1 MAVKRGV
8 TARFIAISVV
18 IFIIALTLAPP
29 AQRYFT
35 QRAQIN
41 AVESEIAAR
50 KARLEQAEIELQKW
64 RDPNYVKSQARERL
78 HFVLPGE
85 RQYIVVGIETAESA
99 AQKGKTTVATNQ
111 FGSAPWYTKLIS
123 SIQQVAAGTSS
134 GAGIGRE

>member
-1 MAVKRGV
+1 VAVKRGV

-18 IFIIALTLAPP
+18 IFIIAVTIAPP

-41 AVESEIAAR
+41 AIEAEIDSR
-50 KARLEQAEIELQKW
+50 KSRLAEAEIELQKW

-85 RQYIVVGIETAESA
+85 RQYIVLGVETEASA
-99 AQKGKTTVATNQ
+99 VQKKKTPVATKQ

-123 SIQQVAAGTSS
+123 SIQQVAAGN
-134 GAGIGRE
+134 GAVQE

>member
-18 IFIIALTLAPP
+18 IFIIALTIAPP
-29 AQRYFT
+29 AQRFFT

-41 AVESEIAAR
+41 AVQAEIENR
-50 KARLEQAEIELQKW
+50 KARLAEAEIELQKW
-64 RDPNYVKSQARERL
+64 RDPNFVKSQARERL

-85 RQYIVVGIETAESA
+85 RQYIVVGVETAQSA
-99 AQKGKTTVATNQ
+99 ADKQKTPVATKQ

-123 SIQQVAAGTSS
+123 SIQQVASNHTMNN
-134 GAGIGRE
+134 

>member
-1 MAVKRGV
+1 M
-8 TARFIAISVV
+8 AISVV
-18 IFIIALTLAPP
+18 IFIIAVTIAPP

-41 AVESEIAAR
+41 AIEAELTSR
-50 KARLEQAEIELQKW
+50 KARLAEAEIELQKW

-85 RQYIVVGIETAESA
+85 RQYIVLGVETEESA
-99 AQKGKTTVATNQ
+99 NEKKKTPVATRQ

-123 SIQQVAAGTSS
+123 SIQQVASNTGTSQN
-134 GAGIGRE
+134 E

>member
-1 MAVKRGV
+1 VAVKRGV

-18 IFIIALTLAPP
+18 IFIIAVTIAPP

-41 AVESEIAAR
+41 AIEAELTSR
-50 KARLEQAEIELQKW
+50 KARLAEAEIELQKW

-85 RQYIVVGIETAESA
+85 RQYIVLGVETEDSA
-99 AQKGKTTVATNQ
+99 NEKKKTPVATRQ

-123 SIQQVAAGTSS
+123 SIQQVASS
-134 GAGIGRE
+134 TGQPQNE

>member
-18 IFIIALTLAPP
+18 IFIIALTIAPP

-41 AVESEIAAR
+41 AVEAEIEMR
-50 KARLEQAEIELQKW
+50 KERLEQAEIELQKW

-85 RQYIVVGIETAESA
+85 RQYIVVGVETEESA
-99 AQKGKTTVATNQ
+99 QEKKKTPIAAKQ
-111 FGSAPWYTKLIS
+111 FGAAPWYTKLIS
-123 SIQQVAAGTSS
+123 SIQQVAAGT
-134 GAGIGRE
+134 GASQE

>member
-1 MAVKRGV
+1 MGVKRGV

-18 IFIIALTLAPP
+18 IFIIALTIAPP

-41 AVESEIAAR
+41 AIEAEIAVR
-50 KARLEQAEIELQKW
+50 QERLEQAQIELQKW

-85 RQYIVVGIETAESA
+85 RQYIVVGVETTETEAE
-99 AQKGKTTVATNQ
+99 KKRPPIATKR

-123 SIQQVAAGTSS
+123 SIQQVASGT
-134 GAGIGRE
+134 GATGE

>member
-18 IFIIALTLAPP
+18 IFIIAVTIAPP

-41 AVESEIAAR
+41 SIEAEIDTR
-50 KARLEQAEIELQKW
+50 KWRLAEAEIELQKW

-85 RQYIVVGIETAESA
+85 RQYIVLGVETEASA
-99 AQKGKTTVATNQ
+99 VQKKKTPVATKQ

-123 SIQQVAAGTSS
+123 SIQQVAAGT
-134 GAGIGRE
+134 GAVQE

>member
-8 TARFIAISVV
+8 TAQFIAISVV
-18 IFIIALTLAPP
+18 IFIIALTIAPP

-35 QRAQIN
+35 QRAQIK
-41 AVESEIAAR
+41 AVEAEISLG
-50 KARLEQAEIELQKW
+50 KERLKQAEIELQKW

-85 RQYIVVGIETAESA
+85 RQYIVLGIETKESA
-99 AQKGKTTVATNQ
+99 QEKRKTPIATRQ

-123 SIQQVAAGTSS
+123 SIQQVAAGT
-134 GAGIGRE
+134 GIAQE

>member
-1 MAVKRGV
+1 MAIKRGV

-18 IFIIALTLAPP
+18 IFIIALTIAPP

-41 AVESEIAAR
+41 AIEAEIAVR
-50 KARLEQAEIELQKW
+50 KERLEQAEMELQKW

-85 RQYIVVGIETAESA
+85 RQYIVVGVETKESA
-99 AQKGKTTVATNQ
+99 AEKKRTPVATKQ
-111 FGSAPWYTKLIS
+111 LGSAPWYTKLIS
-123 SIQQVAAGTSS
+123 SIQQVASNSTATK
-134 GAGIGRE
+134 E

>member
-1 MAVKRGV
+1 LAIKRGV

-18 IFIIALTLAPP
+18 IFIIALTIAPP

-41 AVESEIAAR
+41 AIESEIEVR
-50 KARLEQAEIELQKW
+50 KERLAQAEMELQKW
-64 RDPNYVKSQARERL
+64 RDPNYVRSQARERL

-85 RQYIVVGIETAESA
+85 RQYIVVGIETSESA
-99 AQKGKTTVATNQ
+99 AEKGKTPIATKQ

-123 SIQQVAAGTSS
+123 SIQQVAAGS
-134 GAGIGRE
+134 GTLP

>member
-1 MAVKRGV
+1 MAIKRGV

-18 IFIIALTLAPP
+18 IFIIALTIAPP

-41 AVESEIAAR
+41 AIEAEIAVR
-50 KARLEQAEIELQKW
+50 KERLEQAEMELQKW

-85 RQYIVVGIETAESA
+85 RQYIVVGVETKESA
-99 AQKGKTTVATNQ
+99 AEKKRTPVATKQ

-123 SIQQVAAGTSS
+123 SIQQVASNSTATK
-134 GAGIGRE
+134 E

>member
-8 TARFIAISVV
+8 TARFVAISVV
-18 IFIIALTLAPP
+18 IFIIALTIAPP

-41 AVESEIAAR
+41 AVEAEISVR
-50 KARLEQAEIELQKW
+50 QQRLDQAEIELQKW

-85 RQYIVVGIETAESA
+85 RQYIVVGVETEESSAE
-99 AQKGKTTVATNQ
+99 KKRTPIATKQ

-123 SIQQVAAGTSS
+123 SIQQVAAGTEAPS
-134 GAGIGRE
+134 E

>member
-1 MAVKRGV
+1 VAVKRGV

-18 IFIIALTLAPP
+18 IFIIAVTIAPP

-41 AVESEIAAR
+41 AVEAEISNR
-50 KARLEQAEIELQKW
+50 KTRLAEAEIELQKW

-85 RQYIVVGIETAESA
+85 RQYIVLGVETEASSV
-99 AQKGKTTVATNQ
+99 QKQKTPVATEQ

-123 SIQQVAAGTSS
+123 SIQQVAAGT
-134 GAGIGRE
+134 GVKEE

>member
-1 MAVKRGV
+1 MAIKRGV

-29 AQRYFT
+29 AQRFFT

-41 AVESEIAAR
+41 AVQAEIENR
-50 KARLEQAEIELQKW
+50 KARLAEAEIELQKW
-64 RDPNYVKSQARERL
+64 RDPNFVQSQARERL

-85 RQYIVVGIETAESA
+85 RQYIVVGVETTQSA
-99 AQKGKTTVATNQ
+99 ADKQKTPVATKQ

-123 SIQQVAAGTSS
+123 SIQQVASNHTMNN
-134 GAGIGRE
+134 

>member
-18 IFIIALTLAPP
+18 IFIIAVTIAPP

-41 AVESEIAAR
+41 AIEAEIDSR
-50 KARLEQAEIELQKW
+50 KSHLTEAEIELQKW

-85 RQYIVVGIETAESA
+85 RQYIVLGVETEASA
-99 AQKGKTTVATNQ
+99 VQKKKTPVATKQ

-123 SIQQVAAGTSS
+123 SIQQVAAGT
-134 GAGIGRE
+134 GAVQE

>member
-18 IFIIALTLAPP
+18 IFIIALTIAPP
-29 AQRYFT
+29 AQRFFT

-41 AVESEIAAR
+41 AVQAEIENR
-50 KARLEQAEIELQKW
+50 KARLAEAEIELQKW
-64 RDPNYVKSQARERL
+64 RDPNFVKSQARERL

-85 RQYIVVGIETAESA
+85 RQYIVVGVETTQSA
-99 AQKGKTTVATNQ
+99 ADKQKTPVATKQ

-123 SIQQVAAGTSS
+123 SIQQVASNHTMNN
-134 GAGIGRE
+134 

>member
-18 IFIIALTLAPP
+18 IFIIAVTIAPP

-41 AVESEIAAR
+41 AIEAEIDSR
-50 KARLEQAEIELQKW
+50 KSRLAEAEIELQKW

-85 RQYIVVGIETAESA
+85 RQYIVLGVETEASA
-99 AQKGKTTVATNQ
+99 VQKKKTPVATKQ

-123 SIQQVAAGTSS
+123 SIQQVAAGT
-134 GAGIGRE
+134 GVKEE

>member
-1 MAVKRGV
+1 MAIKRGV
-8 TARFIAISVV
+8 TARFVAISVV
-18 IFIIALTLAPP
+18 IFIIALTIAPP

-41 AVESEIAAR
+41 AVEAEIQVR
-50 KARLEQAEIELQKW
+50 QERLEQAQIELQKW

-85 RQYIVVGIETAESA
+85 RQYIVVGIETTESA
-99 AQKGKTTVATNQ
+99 AEKKKTAVATKH

-123 SIQQVAAGTSS
+123 SIQQVAAKS
-134 GAGIGRE
+134 GAPSE

>member
-8 TARFIAISVV
+8 TARFVAISVV
-18 IFIIALTLAPP
+18 IFIIALTIAPP

-41 AVESEIAAR
+41 AVEAEIEMR
-50 KARLEQAEIELQKW
+50 QQRLDQAEIELQKW

-85 RQYIVVGIETAESA
+85 RQYIVVGVETEESSAE
-99 AQKGKTTVATNQ
+99 KKRTPIATKQ

-123 SIQQVAAGTSS
+123 SIQQVAAGSEAPS
-134 GAGIGRE
+134 E

>member
-18 IFIIALTLAPP
+18 IFIIAVTIAPP

-41 AVESEIAAR
+41 AIEAEIDSR
-50 KARLEQAEIELQKW
+50 KSRLAEAEIELQKW
-64 RDPNYVKSQARERL
+64 RDPSYVKSQARERL

-85 RQYIVVGIETAESA
+85 RQYIVLGVETEASA
-99 AQKGKTTVATNQ
+99 VQKKKTPVATKQ

-123 SIQQVAAGTSS
+123 SIQQVAAGN
-134 GAGIGRE
+134 GAVQE

>member
-18 IFIIALTLAPP
+18 IFIIAVTIAPP

-41 AVESEIAAR
+41 AIEAELTSR
-50 KARLEQAEIELQKW
+50 KARLAEAEIELQKW

-85 RQYIVVGIETAESA
+85 RQYIVLGVETEESA
-99 AQKGKTTVATNQ
+99 NEKKKTPVATRQ

-123 SIQQVAAGTSS
+123 SIQQVASNTGTSQN
-134 GAGIGRE
+134 E

>member
-1 MAVKRGV
+1 MAIKRGV
-8 TARFIAISVV
+8 TARFVAISVV
-18 IFIIALTLAPP
+18 IFIIALTIAPP

-41 AVESEIAAR
+41 AVEAEIQVR
-50 KARLEQAEIELQKW
+50 QERLEQAQIELQKW

-85 RQYIVVGIETAESA
+85 RQYIVVGIETKESA
-99 AQKGKTTVATNQ
+99 AEKKKKTTVATKQ

-123 SIQQVAAGTSS
+123 SIQQVAAKS
-134 GAGIGRE
+134 GAPSE

>member
-1 MAVKRGV
+1 MAIKRGV
-8 TARFIAISVV
+8 TARFVAISVV
-18 IFIIALTLAPP
+18 IFIIALTIAPP

-41 AVESEIAAR
+41 AVEAEIQVR
-50 KARLEQAEIELQKW
+50 QERLEQAQIELQKW

-85 RQYIVVGIETAESA
+85 RQYIVVGIETTESA
-99 AQKGKTTVATNQ
+99 AEKMKTAVATKQ

-123 SIQQVAAGTSS
+123 SIQQVAAKS
-134 GAGIGRE
+134 GAPSE

>member
-1 MAVKRGV
+1 MAIKRGV

-18 IFIIALTLAPP
+18 IFIIALTIAPP

-41 AVESEIAAR
+41 AVEAEIQVR
-50 KARLEQAEIELQKW
+50 QERLEQAQIELQKW

-85 RQYIVVGIETAESA
+85 RQYIVVGVETQESTA
-99 AQKGKTTVATNQ
+99 AKKKTAVATKQ

-123 SIQQVAAGTSS
+123 SIQQVAAIS
-134 GAGIGRE
+134 GAPSE

>member
-18 IFIIALTLAPP
+18 IFIIAVTIAPP

-41 AVESEIAAR
+41 AIEAELTSR
-50 KARLEQAEIELQKW
+50 KARLAEAEIELQKW

-85 RQYIVVGIETAESA
+85 RQYIVLGVETEDSA
-99 AQKGKTTVATNQ
+99 NEKKKTPVATRQ

-123 SIQQVAAGTSS
+123 SIQQVASS
-134 GAGIGRE
+134 TGQPQNE

>member
-18 IFIIALTLAPP
+18 IFIIAVTIAPP
-29 AQRYFT
+29 AQRYYT

-41 AVESEIAAR
+41 AIEAEIDSS
-50 KARLEQAEIELQKW
+50 KSRLAEAEIELQKW

-85 RQYIVVGIETAESA
+85 RQYLVIGVETEASA
-99 AQKGKTTVATNQ
+99 VAKKKTPIATKQ

-123 SIQQVAAGTSS
+123 SIQQVAAGTS
-134 GAGIGRE
+134 AVRE

>member
-18 IFIIALTLAPP
+18 IFIIALTIAPP

-41 AVESEIAAR
+41 AIESEIAVR
-50 KARLEQAEIELQKW
+50 KERLEQAEIELQKW

-85 RQYIVVGIETAESA
+85 RQYIVVGVETKETAEE
-99 AQKGKTTVATNQ
+99 KKRMPVASKQ

-123 SIQQVAAGTSS
+123 SIQQVASNSTLSK
-134 GAGIGRE
+134 E

>member
-18 IFIIALTLAPP
+18 IFIIAVTIAPP

-41 AVESEIAAR
+41 AIEAEIENR
-50 KARLEQAEIELQKW
+50 KARLTEAEIELQKW

-85 RQYIVVGIETAESA
+85 RQYIVLGVETEESA
-99 AQKGKTTVATNQ
+99 LENGKTPVATKQ

-123 SIQQVAAGTSS
+123 SIQQVASGTGQSQN
-134 GAGIGRE
+134 E

>member
-8 TARFIAISVV
+8 TARFVAISVV

-41 AVESEIAAR
+41 AVEAEISVR
-50 KARLEQAEIELQKW
+50 QQRLDQAEIELQKW

-78 HFVLPGE
+78 HSVLPGE
-85 RQYIVVGIETAESA
+85 RQYIVVGVETEESSAE
-99 AQKGKTTVATNQ
+99 KKRTPIATKQ

-123 SIQQVAAGTSS
+123 SIQQVAAGTEAPS
-134 GAGIGRE
+134 E

>member
-8 TARFIAISVV
+8 TARFVAISVV
-18 IFIIALTLAPP
+18 IFIIALTIAPP

-41 AVESEIAAR
+41 AVEAEIEMR
-50 KARLEQAEIELQKW
+50 QQRLEQAEIELQKW

-85 RQYIVVGIETAESA
+85 RQYIVVGVETQESSAE
-99 AQKGKTTVATNQ
+99 KKRTPIATKQ

-123 SIQQVAAGTSS
+123 SIQQVAAGTEAPS
-134 GAGIGRE
+134 E

>member
-1 MAVKRGV
+1 MAIKRGV
-8 TARFIAISVV
+8 TARFIAISVI
-18 IFIIALTLAPP
+18 IFIIALTIAPP

-41 AVESEIAAR
+41 AVEAEIEVR
-50 KARLEQAEIELQKW
+50 ESRLEEAKIELQKW

-85 RQYIVVGIETAESA
+85 RQYIVVGIETKESA
-99 AQKGKTTVATNQ
+99 AEKSKTPVATKQ

-123 SIQQVAAGTSS
+123 SIQQVAGHAQ
-134 GAGIGRE
+134 

>member
-18 IFIIALTLAPP
+18 IFIIAVTIAPP

-41 AVESEIAAR
+41 AIEAEIDSR
-50 KARLEQAEIELQKW
+50 NSRLAEAEIELQKW

-85 RQYIVVGIETAESA
+85 RQYIVLGVETEASA
-99 AQKGKTTVATNQ
+99 VQKKKTPVATKQ

-123 SIQQVAAGTSS
+123 SIQQVAAGN
-134 GAGIGRE
+134 GAVQE

>member
-8 TARFIAISVV
+8 TARFVAISVV
-18 IFIIALTLAPP
+18 IFIIALTIAPP

-41 AVESEIAAR
+41 AVEAEISVR
-50 KARLEQAEIELQKW
+50 QQRLDQAEIELQKW

-78 HFVLPGE
+78 HSVLPGE
-85 RQYIVVGIETAESA
+85 RQYIVVGVETEESSAE
-99 AQKGKTTVATNQ
+99 KKRTPIATKQ

-123 SIQQVAAGTSS
+123 SIQQVAAGTEAPS
-134 GAGIGRE
+134 E

>member
-18 IFIIALTLAPP
+18 IFIIAVTIAPP

-41 AVESEIAAR
+41 AIEAEIDSR
-50 KARLEQAEIELQKW
+50 NSRLAEAEIELQKW
-64 RDPNYVKSQARERL
+64 RDPSYVKSQARERL

-85 RQYIVVGIETAESA
+85 RQYIVLGVETEASA
-99 AQKGKTTVATNQ
+99 VQKKKTPVATKQ

-123 SIQQVAAGTSS
+123 SIQQVAAGN
-134 GAGIGRE
+134 GAVQE